1 MIKELIKIANKLDRA
16 GLIKEA
22 DFLDRLIKKSYLGPA
37 ADTLSKGL
45 EVFDELTSENI
56 KISYDSIKGQGKDMV
71 YVNPKMEYM
80 QGGTVK
86 ETCDFNGKNQYVQG
100 MNTKIDEWK
109 TKYPKSSWTISEDS
123 GVEALTSLPSELLTS
138 ETSS

>member
-1 MIKELIKIANKLDRA
+1 MIKELVNIANKLDRA

-22 DFLDRLIKKSYLGPA
+22 DFLDRLIKNSYLGPA

-45 EVFDELTSENI
+45 EVFKELTTEII

-80 QGGTVK
+80 QGGVVK

-100 MNTKIDEWK
+100 MNKKIV
-109 TKYPKSSWTISEDS
+109 S
-123 GVEALTSLPSELLTS
+123 GKKRT
-138 ETSS
+138 